1 MSPICSCLY
10 RSTDTTKN
18 YTFGLL
24 KINLGNSFLAIVTF
38 RFAEAAALLSENI
51 GPYRAT
57 CLVC

>member
-24 KINLGNSFLAIVTF
+24 KINLGNSFIAIVTLGLQKQ
-38 RFAEAAALLSENI
+38 LLYYLKI
-51 GPYRAT
+51 
-57 CLVC
+57 